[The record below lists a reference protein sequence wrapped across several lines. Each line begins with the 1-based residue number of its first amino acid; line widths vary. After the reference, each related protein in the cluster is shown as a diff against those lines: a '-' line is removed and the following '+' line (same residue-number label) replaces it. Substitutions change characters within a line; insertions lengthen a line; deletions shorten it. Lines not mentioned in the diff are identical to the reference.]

1 MILPVKTQCRRHR
14 RVMEV
19 ILLKQKQIKCP
30 YCHAHASLRPASLVY
45 GSTPQTRGKFLY
57 VCDRW
62 PACNAYVSAHERT
75 LLPMGTLA
83 NGDLRHK
90 RILAHRAL
98 KKLQQDCHMEK
109 WEVYIW
115 LQAKLGLD
123 AHQTHIGHWVIV
135 NNIHVNPGIC
145 GLEYGDLFQ
154 EGCLWLCKA
163 AFTYNA
169 GQAQF
174 STYAKKVVKNGLL
187 SYCRKI
193 CSQGRH
199 ISRLIIGEQG
209 ELAAD
214 GEQVDQPDDHFD
226 SHLSRLETLDLLEAS
241 KQNYQGV
248 ARLGIE
254 ALALKVQ
261 GMRITD
267 IAALYQVPP
276 SHVGAWISRSL
287 EKLRND
293 PDFLTCLL

>member
-1 MILPVKTQCRRHR
+1 M
-14 RVMEV
+14 
-19 ILLKQKQIKCP
+19 KQNFKLTKDQQT
-30 YCHAHASLRPASLVY
+30 LV
-45 GSTPQTRGKFLY
+45 
-57 VCDRW
+57 
-62 PACNAYVSAHERT
+62 
-75 LLPMGTLA
+75 
-83 NGDLRHK
+83 
-90 RILAHRAL
+90 
-98 KKLQQDCHMEK
+98 EK
-109 WEVYIW
+109 NLSIV
-115 LQAKLGLD
+115 
-123 AHQTHIGHWVIV
+123 HWVIV

-163 AFTYNA
+163 AFTYHA

-193 CSQGRH
+193 CSQG
-199 ISRLIIGEQG
+199 EQL
-209 ELAAD
+209 E
-214 GEQVDQPDDHFD
+214 QPDDHFD

>member
-1 MILPVKTQCRRHR
+1 M
-14 RVMEV
+14 
-19 ILLKQKQIKCP
+19 KQNFKLTKDQQT
-30 YCHAHASLRPASLVY
+30 LV
-45 GSTPQTRGKFLY
+45 
-57 VCDRW
+57 
-62 PACNAYVSAHERT
+62 
-75 LLPMGTLA
+75 
-83 NGDLRHK
+83 
-90 RILAHRAL
+90 
-98 KKLQQDCHMEK
+98 EK
-109 WEVYIW
+109 NLSIV
-115 LQAKLGLD
+115 
-123 AHQTHIGHWVIV
+123 HWVIV
-135 NNIHVNPGIC
+135 NNIHVNSGIC

-199 ISRLIIGEQG
+199 VSRLIIGEQG

-254 ALALKVQ
+254 ALTLLAHVPVSAARKLFQKPNEE
-261 GMRITD
+261 RKETD
-267 IAALYQVPP
+267 RFEWFSAASTVCWAGCASARRRKHLPHFACGGD
-276 SHVGAWISRSL
+276 SGGVGG
-287 EKLRND
+287 LR
-293 PDFLTCLL
+293 PF

>member
-1 MILPVKTQCRRHR
+1 M
-14 RVMEV
+14 
-19 ILLKQKQIKCP
+19 KQNFKLTKDQQT
-30 YCHAHASLRPASLVY
+30 LV
-45 GSTPQTRGKFLY
+45 
-57 VCDRW
+57 
-62 PACNAYVSAHERT
+62 
-75 LLPMGTLA
+75 
-83 NGDLRHK
+83 
-90 RILAHRAL
+90 
-98 KKLQQDCHMEK
+98 EK
-109 WEVYIW
+109 NLSIV
-115 LQAKLGLD
+115 
-123 AHQTHIGHWVIV
+123 HWVIV

-254 ALALKVQ
+254 ALQCPLWIIAEDAATGRRLWITQEGTRFSISIRRMDEQ
-261 GMRITD
+261 GRNYGPTYRITCENRTKL
-267 IAALYQVPP
+267 AQVLRYQFESKTLAV
-276 SHVGAWISRSL
+276 
-287 EKLRND
+287 
-293 PDFLTCLL
+293 

>member
-1 MILPVKTQCRRHR
+1 M
-14 RVMEV
+14 
-19 ILLKQKQIKCP
+19 KQNFKLTKDQQT
-30 YCHAHASLRPASLVY
+30 LV
-45 GSTPQTRGKFLY
+45 
-57 VCDRW
+57 
-62 PACNAYVSAHERT
+62 
-75 LLPMGTLA
+75 
-83 NGDLRHK
+83 
-90 RILAHRAL
+90 
-98 KKLQQDCHMEK
+98 EK
-109 WEVYIW
+109 NLSIV
-115 LQAKLGLD
+115 
-123 AHQTHIGHWVIV
+123 HWVIV

-199 ISRLIIGEQG
+199 VSRLIIGEQG
-209 ELAAD
+209 ELASD

-254 ALALKVQ
+254 TLALKVQ

>member
-1 MILPVKTQCRRHR
+1 MKQNFKLTKDQQTLVEKKPVHRSLGHCQQHSCKSRHLWSGIRRSVPG
-14 RVMEV
+14 RVPV
-19 ILLKQKQIKCP
+19 
-30 YCHAHASLRPASLVY
+30 
-45 GSTPQTRGKFLY
+45 
-57 VCDRW
+57 
-62 PACNAYVSAHERT
+62 
-75 LLPMGTLA
+75 
-83 NGDLRHK
+83 
-90 RILAHRAL
+90 AL
-98 KKLQQDCHMEK
+98 Q
-109 WEVYIW
+109 
-115 LQAKLGLD
+115 G
-123 AHQTHIGHWVIV
+123 
-135 NNIHVNPGIC
+135 
-145 GLEYGDLFQ
+145 
-154 EGCLWLCKA
+154 
-163 AFTYNA
+163 AFTYHA

-199 ISRLIIGEQG
+199 ISRLSIGDQG

-214 GEQVDQPDDHFD
+214 GEQLEQPDDHFD

>member
-1 MILPVKTQCRRHR
+1 M
-14 RVMEV
+14 
-19 ILLKQKQIKCP
+19 
-30 YCHAHASLRPASLVY
+30 Y
-45 GSTPQTRGKFLY
+45 
-57 VCDRW
+57 
-62 PACNAYVSAHERT
+62 
-75 LLPMGTLA
+75 
-83 NGDLRHK
+83 K
-90 RILAHRAL
+90 R
-98 KKLQQDCHMEK
+98 Q
-109 WEVYIW
+109 
-115 LQAKLGLD
+115 
-123 AHQTHIGHWVIV
+123 
-135 NNIHVNPGIC
+135 
-145 GLEYGDLFQ
+145 
-154 EGCLWLCKA
+154 
-163 AFTYNA
+163 AFTYHA

-199 ISRLIIGEQG
+199 ISRLSIGDQG

-214 GEQVDQPDDHFD
+214 GEQLEQPDDHFD

>member
-1 MILPVKTQCRRHR
+1 MALQGRFYLQCRTGAVFNLR
-14 RVMEV
+14 
-19 ILLKQKQIKCP
+19 QKGCEKW
-30 YCHAHASLRPASLVY
+30 
-45 GSTPQTRGKFLY
+45 TPL
-57 VCDRW
+57 
-62 PACNAYVSAHERT
+62 
-75 LLPMGTLA
+75 LLP
-83 NGDLRHK
+83 
-90 RILAHRAL
+90 
-98 KKLQQDCHMEK
+98 Q
-109 WEVYIW
+109 
-115 LQAKLGLD
+115 
-123 AHQTHIGHWVIV
+123 
-135 NNIHVNPGIC
+135 IC
-145 GLEYGDLFQ
+145 
-154 EGCLWLCKA
+154 
-163 AFTYNA
+163 N
-169 GQAQF
+169 
-174 STYAKKVVKNGLL
+174 
-187 SYCRKI
+187 
-193 CSQGRH
+193 QGRH

>member
-1 MILPVKTQCRRHR
+1 M
-14 RVMEV
+14 
-19 ILLKQKQIKCP
+19 KQNFKLTKDQQT
-30 YCHAHASLRPASLVY
+30 LV
-45 GSTPQTRGKFLY
+45 
-57 VCDRW
+57 
-62 PACNAYVSAHERT
+62 
-75 LLPMGTLA
+75 
-83 NGDLRHK
+83 
-90 RILAHRAL
+90 
-98 KKLQQDCHMEK
+98 EK
-109 WEVYIW
+109 NLSIV
-115 LQAKLGLD
+115 
-123 AHQTHIGHWVIV
+123 HWVIV

-163 AFTYNA
+163 AFTYHA

-199 ISRLIIGEQG
+199 VSRLIIGEQG

-248 ARLGIE
+248 ARLMAQIFVFGRVMNDLVPKESQSKQSYVCFDLMERTKNWTQFYQVWAWDADVTRLMQFKVKKGSVIW
-254 ALALKVQ
+254 LAGSQRLVDVRMKDGKLEKKLKVSLNDFGFLPKQ
-261 GMRITD
+261 P
-267 IAALYQVPP
+267 AAANRQ
-276 SHVGAWISRSL
+276 
-287 EKLRND
+287 END
-293 PDFLTCLL
+293 PDITAEPAPPLTEVLDGDRESLPE